1 MKKILTGE
9 ETHNL
14 APFTFPWAYTM
25 ALNSL
30 SNHWHPQEIPLSTD
44 KATHDLYLRDNE
56 RHLFRHVFATLTTA
70 DLAIAGNL
78 TERLY
83 GLVKAAEIRLY
94 IARQIAEEA
103 LHSISY
109 QHILETLGVDQEDT
123 YTLYQRVPQI
133 ADWFNFMA
141 DATRLHIAGR
151 HITLPL
157 MAQYAIWEGV
167 FFMTGFSPI
176 FALARNSKMTGTA
189 EQLQYIMRDETMH
202 VAFGLRLINEIHAE
216 LGHRPDVHPVHAL
229 FDKAI
234 WYLDRWADYCIP
246 PTLGYNADTHK
257 AHARYLVNRR
267 LRTLDYPELY
277 PGAMN
282 AIPWL
287 DEMASIRKEKNFFE
301 SKVTEYQSAGALRFD
316 DDHDD
321 EWPLGGLND

>member
-14 APFTFPWAYTM
+14 APFEYPWAYTM

-44 KATHDLYLRDNE
+44 KATHDLGLSIQE

-83 GLVKAAEIRLY
+83 GVVKAAEIRLY

-109 QHILETLGVDQEDT
+109 QHILETLGVDQDDT

-176 FALARNSKMTGTA
+176 FALARNGKMTGTA

-216 LGHRPDVHPVHAL
+216 LGHRPEINAVHAL
-229 FDKAI
+229 FHDAI
-234 WYLDRWADYCIP
+234 IFLDRWADYCIP
-246 PTLGYNADTHK
+246 PILGYNADTHK

-316 DDHDD
+316 DDPDD
-321 EWPLGGLND
+321 QWPLGGLND